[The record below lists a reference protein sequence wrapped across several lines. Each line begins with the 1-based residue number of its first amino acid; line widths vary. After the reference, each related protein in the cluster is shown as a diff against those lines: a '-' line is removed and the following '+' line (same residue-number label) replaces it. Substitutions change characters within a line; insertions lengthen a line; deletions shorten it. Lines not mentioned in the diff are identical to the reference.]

1 MDTRLA
7 GKIPGWR
14 ENTRTPFSYS
24 RQEFQVFSFSPLTDR
39 KVFSYT
45 SNMRTTKKP
54 GQPITGLATVTE
66 ITINKGGRPRH
77 EPTFI
82 TEDVREG
89 ALIRDYRNF
98 LSIPSGALAE
108 AVGISQSTLS
118 NYESGF
124 KHIPDARVEQIAA
137 ALGIEAWKI
146 RIIQTLPL
154 NLKAA

>member
-1 MDTRLA
+1 MNARSG
-7 GKIPGWR
+7 GKNLGGA
-14 ENTRTPFSYS
+14 ENTRTRFAYS
-24 RQEFQVFSFSPLTDR
+24 QQGFQVFSFSPLTDR

-66 ITINKGGRPRH
+66 ITVNKGGRPRN

-89 ALIRDYRNF
+89 ALIRDYRTF